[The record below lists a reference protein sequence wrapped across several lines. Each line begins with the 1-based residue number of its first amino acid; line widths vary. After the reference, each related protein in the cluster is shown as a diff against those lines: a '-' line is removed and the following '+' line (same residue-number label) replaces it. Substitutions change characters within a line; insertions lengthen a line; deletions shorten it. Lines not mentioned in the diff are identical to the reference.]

1 MSRVDKVHSATPDDA
16 AIVFA
21 ALGDNTRLNLLARLR
36 DGQSHA
42 IVELTDGS
50 GLTRQAI
57 SKHLHVLENA
67 GLVISEKS
75 GRESRYLFDAS
86 GVQKAQAYLDMASAQ
101 WDAAILRLK
110 YFIEET

>member
-1 MSRVDKVHSATPDDA
+1 MSQMNNVYSPMPDDA
-16 AIVFA
+16 AIIFA

-42 IVELTDGS
+42 IVELTDGT

-67 GLVISEKS
+67 GLVLSEKS
-75 GRESRYLFDAS
+75 GRESRYLFDA
-86 GVQKAQAYLDMASAQ
+86 GGFQKAQAYLDMASAQ
-101 WDAAILRLK
+101 WDAALLRLK
-110 YFIEET
+110 DFIEET

>member
-1 MSRVDKVHSATPDDA
+1 MPDDA
-16 AIVFA
+16 AIIFA

-42 IVELTDGS
+42 IVELTDGT

-67 GLVISEKS
+67 GLVLSEKS
-75 GRESRYLFDAS
+75 GRESRYLFDA
-86 GVQKAQAYLDMASAQ
+86 GGFQKAQAYLDVASAQ
-101 WDAAILRLK
+101 WDAALLRLK
-110 YFIEET
+110 DFIEET